1 MYIRLQ
7 NADLKLFVNMTIE
20 GRDII
25 LNGPKYFFRNVSV
38 INVIFGYHE
47 KLLKVLLQ
55 RPIETDKWLLPIG
68 YIKRDETI
76 EEAASRTIE
85 ARTKLKNLYLK
96 QFKSFGKQTIWNVH
110 LLTPILNR
118 WDSQAKLDSTNWLLD
133 YFVSIGYYTLTEFSK
148 VEPSGEYLNEECK
161 WWEINN
167 IPEMMFDHRNII
179 SEALNSLRIDINHY
193 PIGIELLPQKFTL
206 PEIHCLYET
215 ILDRKLDYR
224 NFSKKLITTGIIK
237 KLDEKRNIGAHRSPN
252 LYVFNKEI
260 YQKTLQEGLVITF

>member
-1 MYIRLQ
+1 MQ
-7 NADLKLFVNMTIE
+7 NADLKLFVNMAIE
-20 GRDII
+20 IREII
-25 LNGPKYFFRNVSV
+25 LNGPNYFLRNASV

-55 RPIETDKWLLPIG
+55 RPDGTDKWLLPIG
-68 YIKRDETI
+68 YIKRIETI

-96 QFKSFGKQTIWNVH
+96 QFKSFGKQTIWNEH
-110 LLTPILNR
+110 LLSPILNR
-118 WDSQAKLDSTNWLLD
+118 WDSDSKLDSTNWLLD

-161 WWEINN
+161 WWKINN

-179 SEALNSLRIDINHY
+179 SEALNALRIDIHHF
-193 PIGIELLPQKFTL
+193 PIGIELLPSKFTL
-206 PEIHCLYET
+206 PEIHCLYAT

-224 NFSKKLITTGIIK
+224 NFSKKLRKTGIIK

-260 YQKTLQEGLVITF
+260 YQKMLNEGLVLTF

>member
-1 MYIRLQ
+1 MAIEIR
-7 NADLKLFVNMTIE
+7 E
-20 GRDII
+20 II
-25 LNGPKYFFRNVSV
+25 LNGPNYFLRNASV

-55 RPIETDKWLLPIG
+55 RPDGTDKWLLPIG

-96 QFKSFGKQTIWNVH
+96 QFKSFGKQTIWDVH

-118 WDSQAKLDSTNWLLD
+118 WDSEAKLDSTNWLLD
-133 YFVSIGYYTLTEFSK
+133 DFVSIGYYTLTEFSK

-161 WWEINN
+161 WWEIIN
-167 IPEMMFDHRNII
+167 IPEMMFDHLNII
-179 SEALNSLRIDINHY
+179 NEALNFLRIDIHHF
-193 PIGIELLPQKFTL
+193 PLVIELLPQKFTL
-206 PEIHCLYET
+206 PEIHRLYET

-224 NFSKKLITTGIIK
+224 NFSKKLISTGIIK
-237 KLDEKRNIGAHRSPN
+237 KLDEKRNIGAHRSPY
-252 LYVFNKEI
+252 LYVFDKEN
-260 YQKTLQEGLVITF
+260 YQNFTSI